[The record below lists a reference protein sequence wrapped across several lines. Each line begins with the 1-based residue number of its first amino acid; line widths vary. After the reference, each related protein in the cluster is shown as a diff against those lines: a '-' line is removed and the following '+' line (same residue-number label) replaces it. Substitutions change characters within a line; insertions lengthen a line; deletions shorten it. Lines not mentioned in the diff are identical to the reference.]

1 MNWLDYVILGTL
13 LLSTLVGVIRGVT
26 REVLGLGTW
35 VLATVAAYLFA
46 DELAVLLQ
54 RWIQDAPV
62 RMLAAY
68 AGVFAGSLAVG
79 AVLTALLTHW
89 IRESR
94 LSSADR
100 TLGGAFGLARAV
112 VLVGAGVLLS
122 ELAEAQEAP
131 WWSGSHLVEH
141 FEVVGEAIAAVL
153 PEGWVE
159 ALRPAPVEAP
169 PETLLHR
176 SSESPILF

>member
-1 MNWLDYVILGTL
+1 MNWLDYVILATL

-35 VLATVAAYLFA
+35 VLAFIAAYFFA
-46 DELAVLLQ
+46 DDLALWLQ
-54 RWIQDAPV
+54 DWISDGPV
-62 RMLAAY
+62 RMLSAY
-68 AGVFAGSLAVG
+68 AGVFIASLAVG

-100 TLGGAFGLARAV
+100 TLGGGFGLARAV

-122 ELAEAQEAP
+122 DLAEARDAP
-131 WWSGSHLVEH
+131 WWTGSSLVGH
-141 FEVVGEAIAAVL
+141 FEVVGKAIAAVL
-153 PEGWVE
+153 PEGWAE
-159 ALRPAPVEAP
+159 ALRPAPAEAR
-169 PETLLHR
+169 PE
-176 SSESPILF
+176 SQFPF